1 MTPSIIHRAQVVPA
15 HEEWTVSHC
24 PWAKKNQ
31 IKALS
36 PKTRRCLQQRSFPFT
51 AHGSLPPREAA
62 MPHLEGCAARPGVCG
77 FPCSSADVAPLQRAS
92 VLQKA
97 AGEIRL
103 SRAGESCAGPS
114 EHSSAN
120 NLVTRERSRQW
131 VKDPEVPLDTR
142 VFSNNGP
149 QGPLSEPFQHH
160 PRHVLQLLLGGCQ
173 RYPL

>member
-1 MTPSIIHRAQVVPA
+1 
-15 HEEWTVSHC
+15 
-24 PWAKKNQ
+24 
-31 IKALS
+31 
-36 PKTRRCLQQRSFPFT
+36 
-51 AHGSLPPREAA
+51 

-149 QGPLSEPFQHH
+149 QGPLTEPFQHH